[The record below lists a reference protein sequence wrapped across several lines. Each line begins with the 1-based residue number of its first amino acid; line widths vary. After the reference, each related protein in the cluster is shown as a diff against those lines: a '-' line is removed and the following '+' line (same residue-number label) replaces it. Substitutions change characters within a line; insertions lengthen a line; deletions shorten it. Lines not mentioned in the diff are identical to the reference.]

1 MTTHNNDKLT
11 TMIGNEFIKDEYHN
25 LHYFKFSS
33 LRFPRPEIYPNIEM
47 STRKIIFD
55 Y

>member
-1 MTTHNNDKLT
+1 MDDDNTQQWY
-11 TMIGNEFIKDEYHN
+11 MIGNEFIKDEYHN

>member
-1 MTTHNNDKLT
+1 MDDDNTQKRY
-11 TMIGNEFIKDEYHN
+11 MIGNEFIKDKYYN

-33 LRFPRPEIYPNIEM
+33 LRFPRPEIYPNRER
-47 STRKIIFD
+47 STRKMIFD